1 MITNSTKRR
10 LISAPQRERLE
21 AQEKVLR
28 QIDPDLKA
36 NESLAEYSSFHIG
49 GPADFFSRPRS
60 FEQLSALVVAAK
72 ELDLPVFY
80 LGSGSNLLISDQ
92 GIRGL
97 VIRLRDLC
105 AIEYLGALDQNDAW
119 PVPSKQD
126 EAVLIRAEA
135 GIPMRELAE
144 HCEEWSLSGLEFTH
158 GIPGS
163 LGGAIFMNAG
173 AYGGQMA
180 EHVVAVRY
188 MDHEGKLHVR
198 TGEGSNFS
206 YRRSYFMDERVMVLD
221 VILQVVPGVRETIR
235 QTMDYLMDKRQ
246 ASQPL
251 EYPSA
256 GSIFKRPEGFYAGK
270 LISDAG
276 LKGCRIGGAVVS
288 QKHAGFI
295 INPEKHA
302 TANDVRLL
310 IRHIQETVLAE
321 FNVQL
326 ELELRFVGD
335 WGGLEENL

>member
-1 MITNSTKRR
+1 MTMSSTKRR
-10 LISAPQRERLE
+10 LISAPQRELLE

-28 QIDPDLKA
+28 QVDPDLKV
-36 NESLAEYSSFHIG
+36 NEPLAEYSSFHIG
-49 GPADFFSRPRS
+49 GPADFFSRPGT

-72 ELDLPVFY
+72 EMDIPVFY

-97 VIRLRDLC
+97 VIRLRDIC
-105 AIEYLGALDQNDAW
+105 NIEFFGYVDQDGGW
-119 PVPSKQD
+119 PVPTRHEES
-126 EAVLIRAEA
+126 VLIRAEA

-144 HCEEWSLSGLEFTH
+144 KCEAWSLSGLEFTH
-158 GIPGS
+158 GIPGT

-188 MDHEGKLHVR
+188 MDHDGRLHIR
-198 TGEGSNFS
+198 TGEASNFA
-206 YRRSYFMDERVMVLD
+206 YRQSFYMDERVLILD
-221 VILQVVPGVRETIR
+221 VLLQVVPGVKETIR
-235 QTMDYLMDKRQ
+235 QNMDYLMDKRQ

-251 EYPSA
+251 EFPSA
-256 GSIFKRPEGFYAGK
+256 GSIFKRPEGHYAGK

-295 INPEKHA
+295 INPEKQA

-321 FNVQL
+321 SNVQL

>member
-1 MITNSTKRR
+1 MTTSSPKRR
-10 LISAPQRERLE
+10 LISAPLRELLE

-28 QIDPDLKA
+28 QIDPDLKV
-36 NESLAEYSSFHIG
+36 NEPLAEYSSFHIG
-49 GPADFFSRPRS
+49 GPADFFSQPRT
-60 FEQLSALVVAAK
+60 FEQLSALVITARD
-72 ELDLPVFY
+72 LDVPIFY

-97 VIRLRDLC
+97 VIHMRGFRG
-105 AIEYLGALDQNDAW
+105 IEQLGTLDVSDAW
-119 PVPSKQD
+119 LVPD
-126 EAVLIRAEA
+126 HLENAVLIRAEA
-135 GIPMRELAE
+135 GLPMRELAE
-144 HCEEWSLSGLEFTH
+144 FCEENSLSGLEFAH

-180 EHVVAVRY
+180 EHVVSVRY

-198 TGEGSNFS
+198 SGEASNFG
-206 YRRSYFMDERVMVLD
+206 YRRSFYMDERVMVLD

-256 GSIFKRPEGFYAGK
+256 GSIFKRPEGYYAGK

-276 LKGCRIGGAVVS
+276 LKGCRIGGAAVS

-295 INPEKHA
+295 INPEKQA

-321 FNVQL
+321 SNVQL

-335 WGGLEENL
+335 WGGLEDNL

>member
-1 MITNSTKRR
+1 MTMNGTKRR

-21 AQEKVLR
+21 AQEQILRKVDPELR
-28 QIDPDLKA
+28 V
-36 NESLAEYSSFHIG
+36 NEPLAEYSSFHIG
-49 GPADFFSRPRS
+49 GPADFFSRPS
-60 FEQLSALVVAAK
+60 TFEQLSALVVTAK
-72 ELDLPVFY
+72 EIGIPIFY

-97 VIRLRDLC
+97 VLHLRDIC
-105 AIEYLGALDQNDAW
+105 NIEYLGALDQSDAW
-119 PVPSKQD
+119 PIPSKED
-126 EAVLIRAEA
+126 GSVLIRAEA
-135 GIPMRELAE
+135 GLPMRELAE
-144 HCEEWSLSGLEFTH
+144 RCEEWSLSGLEFTH

-188 MDHEGKLHVR
+188 MDRDGRLHMR
-198 TGEGSNFS
+198 TGEASNFG
-206 YRRSYFMDERVMVLD
+206 YRRSFYMDERVLILD
-221 VILQVVPGVRETIR
+221 VILQVIPGVRETIR
-235 QTMDYLMDKRQ
+235 QNMDYLMGKRQ

-251 EYPSA
+251 EHPSA
-256 GSIFKRPEGFYAGK
+256 GSIFKRPEGHYAGK

-295 INPEKHA
+295 INPEKQA

-310 IRHIQETVLAE
+310 IRHIQETVYME
-321 FNVQL
+321 SNVQL